1 MGHKAVV
8 EKVEDPEI
16 YLSGQI
22 DSSELKVRPPI
33 VTIMGHVDHGKTT
46 LLDYIRNTRV
56 AQGES
61 GGITQHIGA
70 YNVNTKKG
78 EIAFLD
84 TPGHAAF
91 SAMRARGSTITD
103 IVILVAAD
111 DGVKPQTIESI
122 NHSKSANIP
131 IIIAVNKIDKP
142 EANIEKVKQELSN
155 YSIVPEDWGGDNI
168 FVNISAKSVKVLIN
182 Y

>member
-1 MGHKAVV
+1 M
-8 EKVEDPEI
+8 
-16 YLSGQI
+16 L
-22 DSSELKVRPPI
+22 
-33 VTIMGHVDHGKTT
+33 
-46 LLDYIRNTRV
+46 
-56 AQGES
+56 
-61 GGITQHIGA
+61 TQ
-70 YNVNTKKG
+70 KG

-103 IVILVAAD
+103 IVILVVAAD

-155 YSIVPEDWGGDNI
+155 YNIVPEDWGGDNI
-168 FVNISAKSVKVLIN
+168 FVNISAKSGEGVDQLLDTIYFRLSFWN
-182 Y
+182 